1 VVTGSAQAAVAKA
14 RERGMHRWATER
26 AERAT
31 AFMVVV
37 LADEGMFDGSGR
49 RGLDEQE
56 YMQRVVIC
64 NIYAEKK

>member
-1 VVTGSAQAAVAKA
+1 
-14 RERGMHRWATER
+14 MHRWATER

-37 LADEGMFDGSGR
+37 LVDEGIPAGSGCQ
-49 RGLDEQE
+49 GLDRPE
-56 YMQRVVIC
+56 YMQRVVMC